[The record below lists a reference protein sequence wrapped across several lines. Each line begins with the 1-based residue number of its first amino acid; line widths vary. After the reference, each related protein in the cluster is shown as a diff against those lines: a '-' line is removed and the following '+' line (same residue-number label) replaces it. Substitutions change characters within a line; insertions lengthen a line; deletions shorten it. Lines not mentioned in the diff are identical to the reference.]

1 MWLLLDESDDNSTWN
16 RKQELSF
23 ANTFSLKTLDLSKD
37 KYYRLLIYM
46 GSTPTFSNLQIKLK
60 LQKGVIATSYSEY
73 AKGTIDIE
81 KTKKN
86 LLKITDRENLTFQGA
101 SANIKNGV
109 VKANGTTTST
119 GNVFF
124 DIFKVPTDGDY
135 TLSLR
140 INGYTTKS
148 SQNASMLLQAT
159 DDGISFSNVKELSF
173 ANSTLRHSTV
183 SLSKNKY
190 YRLRFYLYNEC
201 VFTDATIK
209 VQLEKGT
216 ELTGFE
222 EYKGNNYAIP
232 LSQPLRSLPNGVK
245 DTIEEDGIHRRVG
258 SVILDGSENWST
270 QQDSYHT
277 ENRMLFATKIDTF
290 GKGVSYRKGLC
301 NYFKCYENTVQSASV
316 DKTAFN
322 FNNLPNYSDYIYF
335 KIDRSAL
342 ETEDLSGWKKWL
354 SEHTPEVIYNLA
366 EEVIEPFDEEQQA
379 VMNKME
385 TFEGVNHFS
394 LVGDLET
401 TLTFDYNPQITEEI
415 KRAFK
420 YNITKAYLEVA
431 ATDKASGFQINED
444 NYLQSI
450 DFDDCRYIEGEGVI
464 GSCVAKEL
472 QGKFVNVDTSFDIEN
487 REVECFIGA
496 ETEDN
501 ITHYLRLGTFIIQKP
516 ENDNVKDNTS
526 FDSLDYMIKFNKEY
540 VHRMAKYLKTEDT
553 DIYPEKQYYILNESG
568 VYAEVIVPHKEEISN
583 YYELIDE
590 YTLMQLLKDICE
602 QCEVKLGTFNFRNAD
617 YLVHGNRFDSG
628 VSCRDVLKAIA
639 QAAFSWARINEYNE
653 LLLDF
658 ETSDTISEEIDYNEY
673 YGLNFND
680 NYGPV
685 NTIVLKNSQAEGENI
700 TIKNENLINSPAGK
714 NLFNYDA
721 VKIYT
726 TQTQKISINNEKCY
740 KSKNDTG
747 NANVVIFRTDD
758 LGLIENNTYT
768 ISFDIWADQD
778 VDFSAYTFYINSKTK
793 PQHNLTKLT
802 TQKQK
807 MVATITYIKE
817 GSVTPWLHLYPKYIE
832 ENYIYISNVQI
843 EKGPITTNYEDFI
856 PLGPKELA
864 ISDNPFAYSEETRK
878 AIIQAGE
885 AIYGF
890 KYVPLSV
897 ETIGAAYLNCKD
909 KLKIKNMQDGDLETY
924 VFDTR
929 ISYQGTLKSN
939 VETLAMT
946 DTETKYR
953 YDGSLTT
960 TQRRTEF
967 RVDKAEQKITSLVKA
982 TTEQGEKLTEA
993 TQDLDGFKRTIIDKT
1008 DETNEKVT
1016 TIEEKVDGLITSKSV
1031 SGGQNLIKNSVGYF
1045 GNDYWQINE
1054 TTEGKVLSENSTD
1067 VKQNSISGSALKLQA
1082 ETIYQDIKEIKNGEY
1097 YLSFN
1102 YKKIISA
1109 AVGTLK
1115 INDLIINLI
1124 EQNWK
1129 EEAHLINVTTNN
1141 IKIEMTTDL
1150 NSSILITD
1158 LMLTEGNLQVS
1169 WTQNANESYTDTVQ
1183 IGKGVRITATGS
1195 DTEFVAEA
1203 TGITINNIE
1212 TNAPVAEFTK
1222 YGTETQ
1228 ELVAHKDVK
1237 VADSLLIQ
1245 KIGNQTWFSSL

>member
-1 MWLLLDESDDNSTWN
+1 MYSLKEEKNSQITPFSVFADNKRIRNKIIEGKSVQDGTPTPEAPAEIQSVGDEGAVEIKQIGKNLLNIEEFINDL
-16 RKQELSF
+16 K
-23 ANTFSLKTLDLSKD
+23 NTFSIEETIYNNKNCYQISTSKNTHYYNLSNIEENTQYTIQLNLANTLSDFYLMFVYTDGTKQAISQQQLINNLTKIVVTSDVNKTLKQIQISL
-37 KYYRLLIYM
+37 Y
-46 GSTPTFSNLQIKLK
+46 STNKL
-60 LQKGVIATSYSEY
+60 Y
-73 AKGTIDIE
+73 IE
-81 KTKKN
+81 K
-86 LLKITDRENLTFQGA
+86 D
-101 SANIKNGV
+101 
-109 VKANGTTTST
+109 
-119 GNVFF
+119 
-124 DIFKVPTDGDY
+124 
-135 TLSLR
+135 TLSLE
-140 INGYTTKS
+140 KS
-148 SQNASMLLQAT
+148 IEET
-159 DDGISFSNVKELSF
+159 EYEPYKE
-173 ANSTLRHSTV
+173 NIYV
-183 SLSKNKY
+183 
-190 YRLRFYLYNEC
+190 
-201 VFTDATIK
+201 
-209 VQLEKGT
+209 
-216 ELTGFE
+216 
-222 EYKGNNYAIP
+222 IP
-232 LSQPLRSLPNGVK
+232 LSQPLRSLPNGVC

-258 SVILDGSENWST
+258 SVVLDGSENWISATGAGQFYTSNFNT
-270 QQDSYHT
+270 QIKPNSVVYCSHLKNVTTWGTDNSIFISSSSNIGITISNITTVTNLIEWLQQ
-277 ENRMLFATKIDTF
+277 NPI
-290 GKGVSYRKGLC
+290 
-301 NYFKCYENTVQSASV
+301 TVQ
-316 DKTAFN
+316 
-322 FNNLPNYSDYIYF
+322 Y
-335 KIDRSAL
+335 
-342 ETEDLSGWKKWL
+342 E
-354 SEHTPEVIYNLA
+354 LA
-366 EEVIEPFDEEQQA
+366 EEVIEPFAEEQQE
-379 VMNKME
+379 VINSME

-394 LVGDLET
+394 LVGDLEI

-487 REVECFIGA
+487 REIECFIGA

-501 ITHYLRLGTFIIQKP
+501 ITHYLRLGTFIVQKP

-553 DIYPEKQYYILNESG
+553 DIYPNKQYYILNESG
-568 VYAEVIVPHKEEISN
+568 VYEEVIVPHKEEISN

-617 YLVHGNRFDSG
+617 YVVHGNRFDSG

-658 ETSDTISEEIDYNEY
+658 ETSDTITEEIDYNEY
-673 YGLNFND
+673 YDLKFND
-680 NYGPV
+680 KYGPV

-700 TIKNENLINSPAGK
+700 TIKNDDLINSAGGK
-714 NLFNYDA
+714 NLLNISNDYKVTHWKQVPIILPIGEYVITWENIETNGELPSMLMLFNYEDGTSLSRYVSNNYQSKSLSLTA
-721 VKIYT
+721 EKNINGVNIYSQTSYANSTDIT
-726 TQTQKISINNEKCY
+726 TTFYNLMI
-740 KSKNDTG
+740 SKNG
-747 NANVVIFRTDD
+747 
-758 LGLIENNTYT
+758 GE
-768 ISFDIWADQD
+768 
-778 VDFSAYTFYINSKTK
+778 
-793 PQHNLTKLT
+793 
-802 TQKQK
+802 
-807 MVATITYIKE
+807 
-817 GSVTPWLHLYPKYIE
+817 
-832 ENYIYISNVQI
+832 
-843 EKGPITTNYEDFI
+843 YEDFI
-856 PLGPKELA
+856 PLGIKELA

-960 TQRRTEF
+960 AQRRTEF

-982 TTEQGEKLTEA
+982 TTEQGEKITEA
-993 TQDLDGFKRTIIDKT
+993 VQDLDGFKRTITDKT
-1008 DETNEKVT
+1008 DETAEKVT
-1016 TIEEKVDGLITSKSV
+1016 IIEEKIDGLITSKSV

-1045 GNDYWQINE
+1045 GNDYWQINAE
-1054 TTEGKVLSENSTD
+1054 TEGTVLSENSTD
-1067 VKQNSISGSALKLQA
+1067 VKQNSISGSALKLQK

-1097 YLSFN
+1097 YISFN
-1102 YKKIISA
+1102 YKRIINTA
-1109 AVGTLK
+1109 IATLK
-1115 INDLIINLI
+1115 VNDLIIDLT
-1124 EQNWK
+1124 EENWK
-1129 EEAHLINVTTNN
+1129 EEAHLINVTSNN

-1203 TGITINNIE
+1203 SGITINNTE
-1212 TNAPVAEFTK
+1212 SGTKVAEFTK

-1237 VADSLLIQ
+1237 IADSLLIQ